1 MLTRF
6 ASFLLLPLSSLKRF
20 SIGRFLL
27 EFQCYLFLKIFTR
40 SLMNFTNFVPKE
52 KVTST
57 KSDAA
62 KQNEAA
68 LSKYSIKISMS

>member
-1 MLTRF
+1 
-6 ASFLLLPLSSLKRF
+6 
-20 SIGRFLL
+20 
-27 EFQCYLFLKIFTR
+27 
-40 SLMNFTNFVPKE
+40 MNFTNFVPKE